1 MMKLRGL
8 FRVLSLCVVVL
19 PSQANNIEGTPFKA
33 GDSPLVSELTVDQC
47 SEVVKAIVQQT

>member
-19 PSQANNIEGTPFKA
+19 PSQANNIEGIPFTA
-33 GDSPLVSELTVDQC
+33 GDSPLVSELTVD
-47 SEVVKAIVQQT
+47 